1 MPVYYVI
8 FTNFKRKVT
17 RSMPQL
23 NVSSYEEDRVAA
35 LRSYQILDT
44 DEEKDYDA
52 LAALAAVICQIPI
65 ALITF
70 IDEKRQWFKAHHGT
84 EFTENVRDLSFCTHA
99 IAASDEILIVT
110 DPSSDKRF
118 ANNPLVTGPA
128 KIAFYA
134 GVPLINEDGFAL
146 GTLCVLHNQPHV
158 LLDFQTE
165 ALKTLAKQVVDKI
178 ELRRK
183 VLSLQ
188 QINQELLNS
197 NIIIQK
203 FAAMAAHD
211 IKNPLSS
218 MLLTSQALRI
228 RQEKIQDEASLRLVD
243 LNIISTRNLL
253 GMVEEMLQYSKAP
266 ELLLARK
273 LEVNLNDLLQKVIAL
288 LTVPDT
294 IEIILPTETHV
305 LKVAVIALEQIML
318 NLLSNAI
325 RYNNK
330 DAGLIRI
337 SFTEDEEYY
346 HVQVE
351 DNGIGIAEQYHEKIF
366 SNSFTLKVTDRY
378 NAKGT
383 GIGLATVRDLVN
395 ALKGH
400 IYVRSVPGQGATFI
414 FTILK

>member
-1 MPVYYVI
+1 
-8 FTNFKRKVT
+8 
-17 RSMPQL
+17 MPQL
-23 NVSSYEEDRVAA
+23 NLSSYEEDRVAA

-44 DEEKDYDA
+44 DEEKDFDA
-52 LAALAAVICQIPI
+52 LAALASAICQIPI

-99 IAASDEILIVT
+99 IASSDEITIVAA
-110 DPSSDKRF
+110 PLSDDRF

-146 GTLCVLHNQPHV
+146 GTLCVLDDQPHQ
-158 LLDFQTE
+158 LSESQTE
-165 ALKTLAKQVVDKI
+165 ALKTLAKQVVDKV

-188 QINQELLNS
+188 QANQELLNS
-197 NIIIQK
+197 NIVIQK

-218 MLLTSQALRI
+218 ILLTSQALRI
-228 RQEKIQDEASLRLVD
+228 RHEKMQDEGCLRLVD
-243 LNIISTRNLL
+243 LNITSTKNLL
-253 GMVEEMLQYSKAP
+253 NMVEEMLEYSKTP
-266 ELLLARK
+266 DLLLARK
-273 LEVNLNDLLQKVIAL
+273 QEFELNALLQKVIAL
-288 LTVPDT
+288 LTVPDN
-294 IEIILPTETHV
+294 IEIILPSERHV
-305 LKVAVIALEQIML
+305 LKLSVIAFEQIML

-330 DAGLIRI
+330 TKGLIRI
-337 SFTEDEEYY
+337 IFREDNEYY
-346 HVQVE
+346 HMEVA

-366 SNSFTLKVTDRY
+366 GNNFTLKITDRY

-383 GIGLATVRDLVN
+383 GIGLGTVRDLVN

-400 IYVRSVPGQGATFI
+400 IHVQSAPGEGAAFI
-414 FTILK
+414 FSIQK

>member
-1 MPVYYVI
+1 
-8 FTNFKRKVT
+8 
-17 RSMPQL
+17 MPQL
-23 NVSSYEEDRVAA
+23 NLRSYEEDRVAA
-35 LRSYQILDT
+35 LHSYQILDT

-52 LAALAAVICQIPI
+52 LAALASAICQIPI

-70 IDEKRQWFKAHHGT
+70 IDKKRQWFKAHHGT

-99 IAASDEILIVT
+99 ISSSDEITIVSH
-110 DPSSDKRF
+110 PLSDKRF
-118 ANNPLVTGPA
+118 SNNPLVTGPT

-146 GTLCVLHNQPHV
+146 GTLCVLDDQPHT
-158 LLDFQTE
+158 LSETQME

-188 QINQELLNS
+188 QANQELLNS
-197 NIIIQK
+197 NIVIQK

-218 MLLTSQALRI
+218 ILLTSQALRI
-228 RQEKIQDEASLRLVD
+228 RHEKMQDEGCLRLVD
-243 LNIISTRNLL
+243 LNIASTKNLL
-253 GMVEEMLQYSKAP
+253 DMVEQMLEYSKTP

-273 LEVNLNDLLQKVIAL
+273 EEFELNSLLKKVIAL
-288 LTVPDT
+288 LTVPDN
-294 IEIILPTETHV
+294 IEIVLPADDHV
-305 LKVAVIALEQIML
+305 IKVSLIAFEQIML
-318 NLLSNAI
+318 NLLSNAV

-330 DAGLIRI
+330 EKGLIQI
-337 SFTEDEEYY
+337 SFSEDDEYY
-346 HVQVE
+346 RLEVA
-351 DNGIGIAEQYHEKIF
+351 DNGMGIAEQYHEKIF
-366 SNSFTLKVTDRY
+366 GNKFTLKITDRY

-400 IYVRSVPGQGATFI
+400 IYVRSKPREGATFI
-414 FTILK
+414 FRIGK

>member
-1 MPVYYVI
+1 LPI
-8 FTNFKRKVT
+8 D
-17 RSMPQL
+17 SEGMPQL
-23 NVSSYEEDRVAA
+23 NLSSYEEDRVAA
-35 LRSYQILDT
+35 LHSYQILDT

-52 LAALAAVICQIPI
+52 LAALASAICQIPI

-84 EFTENVRDLSFCTHA
+84 EFTENVRELSFCTHA
-99 IAASDEILIVT
+99 IAASDEIMIVP
-110 DPSSDKRF
+110 DPLSDERF
-118 ANNPLVTGPA
+118 ADNPLVTGPT

-146 GTLCVLHNQPHV
+146 GTLCVLDDQPHT
-158 LLDFQTE
+158 LSEIQTE
-165 ALKTLAKQVVDKI
+165 ALKTLARQVVDKI

-183 VLSLQ
+183 LLALRQANQQLLHSNVL
-188 QINQELLNS
+188 
-197 NIIIQK
+197 IQK

-218 MLLTSQALRI
+218 ILLTSQALKI
-228 RQEKIQDEASLRLVD
+228 RLEKMQDEGCLRLVD
-243 LNIISTRNLL
+243 LNIASTKNLL
-253 GMVEEMLQYSKAP
+253 GMVEEMLEYSKTP
-266 ELLLARK
+266 ELLLAK
-273 LEVNLNDLLQKVIAL
+273 KQEFELNSMLKKIISL
-288 LTVPDT
+288 LTMPEST
-294 IEIILPTETHV
+294 EIILPAERHFLTV
-305 LKVAVIALEQIML
+305 SVIAFEQIML

-330 DAGLIRI
+330 EQGLIRI
-337 SFTEDEEYY
+337 AFREDDAYY
-346 HVQVE
+346 HLEVS

-366 SNSFTLKVTDRY
+366 TNSFTLKLTDRY

-400 IYVRSVPGQGATFI
+400 IYVRSVPGEGAAFI
-414 FTILK
+414 FRIAK